1 MLVFSFKGISLVI
14 FLKISIISSIL
25 FYFSRNVVSLTARN
39 MSILLQITFGGSNY
53 SAGCVLNVV
62 RHIDLSIWLNGR
74 I

>member
-39 MSILLQITFGGSNY
+39 MSILLQITFGGTNY

-62 RHIDLSIWLNGR
+62 RLIDLSILLNGH